1 MALTK
6 EQILS
11 ADDLPRTRVE
21 VPEWAPPGT
30 TPEDAFV
37 FVRTFSGS
45 DREWYDNWF
54 LSHAVDGELPRGE
67 KVSNVA
73 AMLCSL
79 TLCDEAGNKLFTPA
93 DIEALGAK
101 NGAALERCFKVAL
114 SQNRLSKK
122 SVEDAEKN
130 S

>member
-11 ADDLPRTRVE
+11 ADDLPRVRVD
-21 VPEWAPPGT
+21 VPEWAPSDTDPK
-30 TPEDAFV
+30 ESFV
-37 FVRTFSGS
+37 FVRTFSGT
-45 DREWYDNWF
+45 DREWYDNW
-54 LSHAVDGELPRGE
+54 LIANTLDDGKLDPN
-67 KVSNVA
+67 KVTNLA

-79 TLCDEAGNKLFTPA
+79 TICDEKGKRLFNEA

-101 NGAALERCFKVAL
+101 NGAALERCYDTAKL
-114 SQNRLSKK
+114 RNGLSKK
-122 SVEDAEKN
+122 AIEAAEKN

>member
-11 ADDLPRTRVE
+11 ADDLPRERVD

-30 TPEDAFV
+30 DPKDSFV
-37 FVRTFSGS
+37 FVRTFSGT

-54 LSHAVDGELPRGE
+54 LSHADENLKLPSG
-67 KVSNVA
+67 KVLNVA

-79 TLCDEAGNKLFTPA
+79 AICDEHGGKLFSES

-101 NGAALERCFKVAL
+101 NGEALERCYIAARTRNGL
-114 SQNRLSKK
+114 GKK
-122 SVEDAEKN
+122 AVEDAEKN